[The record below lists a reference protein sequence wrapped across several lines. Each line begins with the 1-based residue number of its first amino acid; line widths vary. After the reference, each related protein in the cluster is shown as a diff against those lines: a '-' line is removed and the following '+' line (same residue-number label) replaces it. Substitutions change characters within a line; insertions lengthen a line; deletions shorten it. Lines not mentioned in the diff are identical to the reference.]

1 MLFAMDLE
9 HARQQM
15 LGQQIRAWE
24 VLDDAVL
31 DALSAVRREDFV
43 PPDYRSLAFA
53 DCPIP
58 LGHDQEML
66 SPSLEG
72 KILQSLTL
80 RKADTVLEIGTGSG
94 YLTACLAE
102 LAGEVLSVDIFD
114 EFVVDTQQKLAAASI
129 VNATVE
135 HRDAFTL
142 DEGRQFDA
150 IAITGS
156 IPRHSNL
163 FTKML
168 RPGGRMFVIVG
179 QEPIM
184 EACLVT
190 AHGNGQSTV
199 ESLFETLVS
208 PLVGVESLDPFEF

>member
-1 MLFAMDLE
+1 MDLE
-9 HARQQM
+9 QARQQM

-31 DALSAVRREDFV
+31 DVFARVRREEFV
-43 PPDYRSLAFA
+43 PASYRNLAFA
-53 DCPIP
+53 DCTIP
-58 LGHDQEML
+58 LQHGQEML

-80 RKADTVLEIGTGSG
+80 NKADSVLEIGTGSG

-102 LAGEVLSVDIFD
+102 LAGEVFSVDLFEDFIAD
-114 EFVVDTQQKLAAASI
+114 ATQKLAAASI
-129 VNATVE
+129 GNATLE
-135 HRDAFTL
+135 KADALTL
-142 DEGRQFDA
+142 DENRQFDA
-150 IAITGS
+150 IAVTGS
-156 IPRHSNL
+156 IPSHSSS
-163 FTKML
+163 FTKLL

-179 QEPIM
+179 RPPVM

-199 ESLFETLVS
+199 ESLFETVVA
-208 PLVGVESLDPFEF
+208 PLIGIDLPDGFVF